1 MRKNR
6 LLALIIAG
14 IMMISTACGEKK
26 SEEADNKQTPEITSS
41 LADEYAQKLGMEF
54 DAPEGIENVRY
65 TVDTKNHIGQVEFT
79 ESGVDYVLRMM
90 ESERPDRSI
99 LGIDCDWDYNYDKKF
114 GEYVVGINRGHTDD
128 KTVDL
133 ASWMFDDTDWIYTM
147 ATTNAG
153 KEGVDITGVVGA
165 IIDVHEAKYQE
176 QLAAFSGLEVS
187 QLPDSIYSS
196 STDQILSA
204 SNENGVISVTFETV
218 YDYEGLI
225 EGLPVNRRGI
235 PIIPNFTISGNA
247 DEIEYGIIGV
257 DSEFQAN
264 SNADEMIEILQDA
277 INNPIPGCP
286 SVDFSVENGKI
297 TRIWILYA

>member
-6 LLALIIAG
+6 LLALVIAG
-14 IMMISTACGEKK
+14 IMMTGTACGSKTDD
-26 SEEADNKQTPEITSS
+26 EAEKQTPENISS
-41 LADEYAQKLGMEF
+41 LADEYAKKLGMEF
-54 DAPEGIENVRY
+54 DAPEGIENVKY

-79 ESGVDYVLRMM
+79 ESGVDYVLRMKKA
-90 ESERPDRSI
+90 ERPDRNI
-99 LGIDCDWDYNYDKKF
+99 LGIDCEWDYDYEKRF
-114 GEYVVGINRGHTDD
+114 GEYVVDIDRGHTDD

-225 EGLPVNRRGI
+225 EGLPVSRRGT

-264 SNADEMIEILQDA
+264 SNADEMIKILQDA